1 MTNIGRP
8 EIYSREYYQRI
19 AELEDRHWWH
29 LGMREV
35 ASALIRSHPGH
46 TQHWRVLDAGCGTG
60 GGITWAQNILGSK
73 TVMGIDI
80 SRDALD
86 LCRRRQSCRL
96 LSQASIVQ
104 LPFRNESFDL
114 VLCHDVLQHLPT
126 DGLDKS
132 ALAEMHRVLRPG
144 GLLLARANSRLGMW
158 QEETAP
164 DTDFQ
169 RYTLQEIASRFE
181 AAGFVVRRATYANCL
196 PGLYASLKRW
206 LHHRSSFRHTHHRL
220 YEGLNLGETAFRRY
234 WLNRLL
240 LWIIKAEAVYLSA
253 SKRSLA
259 FGHSTFCLGV
269 KPPDAA

>member
-1 MTNIGRP
+1 MGHP

-60 GGITWAQNILGSK
+60 GAITWAQNILGSK

-104 LPFRNESFDL
+104 LPFRSESFDL
-114 VLCHDVLQHLPT
+114 V
-126 DGLDKS
+126 
-132 ALAEMHRVLRPG
+132 
-144 GLLLARANSRLGMW
+144 
-158 QEETAP
+158 
-164 DTDFQ
+164 
-169 RYTLQEIASRFE
+169 
-181 AAGFVVRRATYANCL
+181 
-196 PGLYASLKRW
+196 
-206 LHHRSSFRHTHHRL
+206 
-220 YEGLNLGETAFRRY
+220 
-234 WLNRLL
+234 
-240 LWIIKAEAVYLSA
+240 
-253 SKRSLA
+253 
-259 FGHSTFCLGV
+259 
-269 KPPDAA
+269 